1 MRWIRDHIFSRASSL
16 KEKSSVSIRGS
27 CVLSSICQCLLLASL
42 LIFPPRGPPK
52 RVQCSLLFPNTL
64 SNSVET
70 VAADGAHSDQ
80 VVGRA
85 EAANGQ
91 VAAVLHG
98 LVAAGRRHVLRH
110 ICGMELGGALV
121 YGFRRVLC
129 E

>member
-1 MRWIRDHIFSRASSL
+1 M
-16 KEKSSVSIRGS
+16 
-27 CVLSSICQCLLLASL
+27 
-42 LIFPPRGPPK
+42 FPLHGPPK

-70 VAADGAHSDQ
+70 IGANGAHCDQ

-110 ICGMELGGALV
+110 IGGMELGGALA